1 MVVSFQRR
9 MGDEGGSPKL
19 RFGILLLLLYPSSL
33 LLVPFI
39 LSEIFFFVTL
49 KRFPCQVI
57 II

>member
-19 RFGILLLLLYPSSL
+19 RFGILLLLYPSSL